1 MDLDTILPGRE
12 LTSPAAYE
20 FPERYLP
27 EWFEKLCCDCPSAMD
42 LVFTPLLLKWDACE
56 CMSSAMHPMVMEPR
70 GEIAAAY
77 AQKYFKMC

>member
-20 FPERYLP
+20 FPERYRP

-42 LVFTPLLLKWDACE
+42 LVFTPLLLK
-56 CMSSAMHPMVMEPR
+56 
-70 GEIAAAY
+70 
-77 AQKYFKMC
+77 